1 MNMKLDWFSLFKME
15 VMSLSASFQEVK
27 KEVVVMIATNEWI
40 LEDIDLSRSFQ
51 NLQKMMSES
60 ETDLDELVKEINHIE
75 DSSVSFDVED
85 LEDELNFIHENVRLE
100 HEYVSHMVDYMEAV
114 SGPIVSLPDLDACDK
129 VCKKYPS
136 KDRELLQNMK
146 QNHHLVKL
154 LREERREN
162 SFE

>member
-40 LEDIDLSRSFQ
+40 LED
-51 NLQKMMSES
+51 
-60 ETDLDELVKEINHIE
+60 
-75 DSSVSFDVED
+75 
-85 LEDELNFIHENVRLE
+85 ELNFIHENVRLE
-100 HEYVSHMVDYMEAV
+100 HEYVFHMVDYMEAV